1 MISCMRA
8 DIDVESLLKIIL
20 VLVVVWIGLRVLDA
34 FFGLLGSLLGL
45 VTNFFGLIIIALIVL
60 WLLDYI

>member
-1 MISCMRA
+1 MLNMRA
-8 DIDVESLLKIIL
+8 SIDVESLLKIIL

-45 VTNFFGLIIIALIVL
+45 VTNFFGVIIIALIVL

>member
-1 MISCMRA
+1 MRA
-8 DIDVESLLKIIL
+8 DIEVESLLKIIL

-34 FFGLLGSLLGL
+34 FFGLLGSLFGL